1 MLKNWPGLSNQN
13 YRSWININW
22 SGAKAVSSAS
32 AYRKL
37 YNCMHFLFRLK
48 PLEYLTV
55 S

>member
-13 YRSWININW
+13 YRSWININCP
-22 SGAKAVSSAS
+22 GAKAVSAS

-37 YNCMHFLFRLK
+37 YNCAHFLFRLK

-55 S
+55 R

>member
-22 SGAKAVSSAS
+22 SGAKAVSASAS
-32 AYRKL
+32 RKL
-37 YNCMHFLFRLK
+37 YNYTHFLSRLK

-55 S
+55 R

>member
-22 SGAKAVSSAS
+22 SGAKAVSAG

-37 YNCMHFLFRLK
+37 ILVCIFFS
-48 PLEYLTV
+48 LENLWNI
-55 S
+55 